1 MTDEELSEWLCS
13 DLNDIIDTTERND
26 GNERYDELSKN
37 D

>member
-1 MTDEELSEWLCS
+1 MTDEELSEWLYS

-26 GNERYDELSKN
+26 DNGRYDGLPKN